1 MNNLSIFYDILYQKI
16 KNLTKPFHK
25 FLIGGAKTR
34 KNFTFM
40 CIIQNMLQYYIKQIT
55 NVNPLKPKVMKLTC
69 TRKTTFNINGT
80 TIYYAFAIPLR
91 KKLTNFNALSDEI
104 HDIVIKTYD

>member
-1 MNNLSIFYDILYQKI
+1 
-16 KNLTKPFHK
+16 
-25 FLIGGAKTR
+25 
-34 KNFTFM
+34 M
-40 CIIQNMLQYYIKQIT
+40 CIIQNLLQHYIKQIG
-55 NVNPLKPKVMKLTC
+55 NVDPLKPKVMKLTC